1 MINHANAL
9 EVKNLYKTYDGF
21 TLNDVSFT
29 LPVGYI
35 MGFIGKN
42 GAGKTTTIR
51 CILNM
56 AARDSG
62 DIKIFGLDNIQD
74 ELAAKQEIGTIFDS
88 NFFVGSW
95 RVRDVE
101 KAIRGFYSNWD
112 SNLFN
117 EYLKKFNLPPKQYV
131 WKLSRGMM
139 TKLMLATA
147 LSHGAKLLIL
157 DEPTSGLDP
166 VARDELNYILQKYIE
181 DGTKSVFFS
190 THITSD
196 LEQIA
201 DYITLIDNGRIFY
214 AGTKDGLL
222 EEYCIVKGG
231 LNDLNGALKNKIIG
245 LNAVSAGFNGLMH
258 IPDIKDLPESI
269 VTEPPTID
277 QILIHI
283 SNMGVNNDE

>member
-1 MINHANAL
+1 MINNAL
-9 EVKNLYKTYDGF
+9 EVQNLYKTYDGF
-21 TLNDVSFT
+21 TLNDVSFA

-35 MGFIGKN
+35 MGFIGRN

-56 AARDSG
+56 AARDDG
-62 DIKIFGLDNIQD
+62 NIKIFGLDNIQD
-74 ELAAKQEIGTIFDS
+74 ELAAKEKLGTIFDS

-101 KAIRGFYSNWD
+101 KAIRGFYSQWD
-112 SNLFN
+112 SKLFN
-117 EYLKKFNLPPKQYV
+117 EYLKKFHLPTNQQV
-131 WKLSRGMM
+131 GKLSRGMM
-139 TKLMLATA
+139 TKLMLAA
-147 LSHGAKLLIL
+147 SMSHGAKLLIL

-214 AGTKDGLL
+214 TGTKDGLL

-231 LNDLNGALKNKIIG
+231 LKDLNEALKTKIIG
-245 LNAVSAGFNGLMH
+245 PIVASTGFTGLMR
-258 IPDIKDLPESI
+258 ISDIKGLPDGI
-269 VTEPPTID
+269 VTEPATID

-283 SNMGVNNDE
+283 TKMEVNNYE

>member
-1 MINHANAL
+1 MINNNAL
-9 EVKNLYKTYDGF
+9 EVQNLYKTYDGF

-62 DIKIFGLDNIQD
+62 DIKILGLDNIQD
-74 ELAAKQEIGTIFDS
+74 EMEAKEQLGTIFDS
-88 NFFVGSW
+88 NFFVGAW

-101 KAIRGFYSNWD
+101 KAIKGFYSKWD
-112 SNLFN
+112 SKLFN
-117 EYLKKFNLPPKQYV
+117 DYLKKFHLPLKQRV
-131 WKLSRGMM
+131 KKLSRGMM
-139 TKLMLATA
+139 TKLMLAA
-147 LSHGAKLLIL
+147 SMSHGAKLLIL

-214 AGTKDGLL
+214 TGTKDGLL

-231 LNDLNGALKNKIIG
+231 LNDLNEELKQKIIG
-245 LNAVSAGFNGLMH
+245 LVIASTGFTGLMRVS
-258 IPDIKDLPESI
+258 DIKGLSENI
-269 VTEPPTID
+269 VTESSTID

-283 SNMGVNNDE
+283 SKMGGNDYE